1 MVMKILLLL
10 AHAIEEADM
19 LSLLGGMGYDVFSIG
34 AYSEPAK
41 PHVNIRPALP
51 DIPDH
56 PELRDACIAKREKHA
71 NDTVLSTAYGDRDPI
86 DWAKADL
93 PDEVI
98 GWADVI
104 LVHHFEH
111 TWLVPQWKRL
121 RNSGKRI
128 VWRTV
133 GQSVEFNERIMAP
146 LFADGLEIVRYSSKE
161 RNIPGYCG
169 ESALIRFYKDPDE
182 WMGWTGEE
190 ERVINFTQ
198 RLYQRDP
205 YTNYG
210 FWHEA
215 TEGLSAVAMGP
226 GSEEIGGTG
235 EVSYDEMRTALR
247 SNRCYLYTGTQP
259 ASLTLGLLEALMTGI
274 PVVSIGPSHMQVFPY
289 GPDLFEGHELA
300 QLWSDDPAEV
310 TRRLRWLLSDRDYAE
325 TVSNEQ
331 QALAIREFGREP
343 VAAAW
348 REFLG

>member
-1 MVMKILLLL
+1 MKKVLLLL

-41 PHVNIRPALP
+41 PSVNIRPALP

-56 PELRDACIAKREKHA
+56 PELRDACIAKRKEHA
-71 NDTVLSTAYGDRDPI
+71 NDTVLSTAYGDRDPV

-121 RNSGKRI
+121 KDSGKRI
-128 VWRTV
+128 AWRTV
-133 GQSVEFNERIMAP
+133 GQSVEFNERMMAP
-146 LFADGLEIVRYSSKE
+146 LFADGLEIVRYSPKE

-169 ESALIRFYKDPDE
+169 ETTLIRFYKDPDE
-182 WMGWTGEE
+182 WCGWNGEQE
-190 ERVINFTQ
+190 QVINITQ
-198 RLYQRDP
+198 HLRQREP
-205 YTNYG
+205 YTNWG

-215 TEGLSAVAMGP
+215 TKGLSAQAVGP
-226 GSEEIGGTG
+226 GSEEISGTG
-235 EVSYDEMRTALR
+235 EVNYDQMRAALR
-247 SNRCYLYTGTQP
+247 SARCYLYTGTQP
-259 ASLTLGLLEALMTGI
+259 ASYTLGLLEALMVGI

-289 GPDLFEGHELA
+289 GPALFEGHELA
-300 QLWSDDPAEV
+300 PLWSNEPDEACQMLKE
-310 TRRLRWLLSDRDYAE
+310 LLSDQDYA
-325 TVSNEQ
+325 TDIGLRQ
-331 QALAIREFGREP
+331 RDFAIQEFGREA
-343 VAAAW
+343 VATAW
-348 REFLG
+348 SAFLG